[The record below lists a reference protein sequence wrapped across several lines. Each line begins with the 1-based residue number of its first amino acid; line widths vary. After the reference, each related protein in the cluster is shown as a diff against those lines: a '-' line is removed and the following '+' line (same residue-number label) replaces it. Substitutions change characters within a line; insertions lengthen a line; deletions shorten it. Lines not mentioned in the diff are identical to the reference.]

1 MNNKLQPALIA
12 GVAMAVIGAVLNLVS
27 TLMQTPGETPSPF
40 TGMAVGCLSC
50 LLTIGGGAFAVY
62 LYVQRSSAPAT
73 TGDGAVLGL
82 LAGLVSAVITLLV
95 TTPLSYFINR
105 DAVETQLE
113 PLRQQFGYEG
123 SALTLVMLLS
133 LGGLIITPLI
143 TMLGGLLGVPLFEKR
158 KGDAGMPPPPPPGG
172 YGGGAPPVGGSA
184 PGAGTGDF
192 GR

>member
-27 TLMQTPGETPSPF
+27 TLMQTPGETASPF
-40 TGMAVGCLSC
+40 AGMAVGCLSC

-62 LYVQRSSAPAT
+62 LYVQRSSVPAT

-82 LAGLVSAVITLLV
+82 LAGLVSAVIALVV

-123 SALTLVMLLS
+123 GALTLLMLFG
-133 LGGLIITPLI
+133 LGGLIVTPLI

-158 KGDAGMPPPPPPGG
+158 KGDAGMPPPPPPGSF
-172 YGGGAPPVGGSA
+172 GGGAPPMGGSTT
-184 PGAGTGDF
+184 GTGTSDF